1 MSQAK
6 VDRYKEE
13 KRNRAKIMAKEKR
26 EWMMMKVGGAILGLA
41 ILGWAGGSVYYN
53 VKHPATEETTQEVEE
68 KPTYTVNTSAL
79 EDYLDSL
86 ELD

>member
-26 EWMMMKVGGAILGLA
+26 QARAWKVGGTVCALA
-41 ILGWAGGSVYYN
+41 LCVWLGGSIYSTVTN
-53 VKHPATEETTQEVEE
+53 KGVSDTDTEPAVS
-68 KPTYTVNTSAL
+68 YTVNTSAL
-79 EDYLDSL
+79 NEYINALD
-86 ELD
+86 